1 MDVHRCMEDTSGGA
15 SDVVYV
21 LDINVD
27 YIVVKEI
34 DVKVG
39 HT

>member
-1 MDVHRCMEDTSGGA
+1 MEDTSGGA
-15 SDVVYV
+15 FYVVYV

>member
-1 MDVHRCMEDTSGGA
+1 MEDTSGGA

-21 LDINVD
+21 LNINVD
-27 YIVVKEI
+27 SIVVKEI

>member
-1 MDVHRCMEDTSGGA
+1 MEDTNGGA
-15 SDVVYV
+15 SDFVYV